1 MLYHGLNVFAA
12 YNECRDIFLWKC
24 FEEILENRNNL
35 FVNVLRKFINGH
47 GVLWGR
53 HWDAR
58 SYIYIYGNFIG
69 QFHEYIGVCW
79 ENDLRKLIKQVCYFS
94 FRY

>member
-1 MLYHGLNVFAA
+1 MQAMFLRKVMNVGNVLDAC
-12 YNECRDIFLWKC
+12 NECRDIFLWKC

-58 SYIYIYGNFIG
+58 SYIFI
-69 QFHEYIGVCW
+69 W
-79 ENDLRKLIKQVCYFS
+79 EFYWAIP
-94 FRY
+94 